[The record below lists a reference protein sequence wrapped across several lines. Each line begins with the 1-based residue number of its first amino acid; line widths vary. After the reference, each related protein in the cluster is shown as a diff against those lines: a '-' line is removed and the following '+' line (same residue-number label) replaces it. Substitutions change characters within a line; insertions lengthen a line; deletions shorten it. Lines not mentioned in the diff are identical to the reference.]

1 MFERLFLNRRKKM
14 SGVLSILLA
23 FVLVFVPM
31 VLNFPTSVQA
41 ATTLNVYPAPSGAT
55 LNTFFTVKVREPGGV
70 WQDLDE
76 YQTFVGGPSA
86 KIAASFVYFDTDG
99 PVEVSVTKNS
109 GAITSAE
116 VRSLNLTI
124 TPVISGNTMTFTI
137 SGPMKVSAAVDGD
150 INRNL
155 MIFANPLEV
164 NPPSSTDPN
173 VIYLGPGIYNQD
185 YTVPSGKTLY
195 IAGGAI
201 VRGGVILDNATNAK
215 VLGRGVI
222 DRPKGKAISADYTNQ
237 ITIDGVIANNYGSSD
252 QGGCSIALG
261 NATNVSINNYKSF
274 SANKWGD
281 AIDTFA
287 ASNISINDVYIR
299 SSDDSVA
306 IYNARQNGG
315 RIWYGN
321 TNNIT
326 VTNSIL
332 QPDLARP
339 INIGTHGFTWA
350 PGGGHAIENL
360 TFSNLDFWLYNS
372 AAQMQFISSD
382 GNLIQNV
389 NFTDIRID
397 DHVDNHFLYMK
408 VKSWDYGLGRGIN
421 NVYFKN
427 VSYTGTNTAT
437 NTLEGYDA
445 TRMIQNVTFEN
456 LKVNG
461 TVITNA
467 TNGNFATNSYVSN
480 LNFIASG
487 DPAPAVTPQYP
498 VYTPINL
505 ALNRTASASSAQSGN
520 PVSSG
525 NDGSTSTRW
534 SAVDGSTGQWWMVDL
549 GASKDI
555 TRGTQVMW
563 EQSGKAYQYKIET
576 SDDNVNWTLKVDKT
590 NNTST
595 DQIQN
600 DLFIDTAR
608 YVKITVTGLPSAAWA
623 SFYDFKV
630 LGEPVNLAEN
640 KVASTDSTLSGM
652 PVSRGVDGNAITRW
666 SAADTATGHWV
677 KVDLGYIKNI
687 TYGTQVSFEKSGV
700 AYQYKIET
708 STDNTNWT
716 LKVDKTGNTNTDQ
729 VQTDYFTGDAR
740 YVRITVTGL
749 PSGASAS
756 LYDLKVFGDPTN
768 LALGKTVSTDSALT
782 GNPASNGND
791 GISTT
796 HWTANDANGGHWW
809 TVDLGV
815 DTIMTGTQVMWELDG
830 KKYQYSIDTSSDN
843 TNWTNKVWKSAGTTV
858 NDQGNTRTAQV
869 QSDYFSATAR
879 YVRITVTGLESGV
892 SASFNDFKVF
902 GTVNGPTFYKDAN
915 YSGAPVTL
923 GLGNYTLDQIRD
935 AGITND
941 SISSIHVPAQYTVIG
956 YQNDG
961 FSGTSWTFTADN
973 SSLVG
978 GNDLISSIKVVP
990 SGPTFYSNTS
1000 YGGTAVT
1007 LRPGDYTLAQL
1018 QAAGIADN
1026 SISSIRVPYSY
1037 LLNEYKIVAYDGG
1050 SFDGTSWT
1058 ISADN
1063 SSLVASGNNDMIS
1076 SLKITANAVAAPTA
1090 PTNLA
1095 ATAFSSQQIDL
1106 SWTAS
1111 TDNVGVTGY
1120 KIYRDGVEVGTSTT
1134 TSYSVYGLT
1143 GLTTYSFTVKAYDGA
1158 ANLSAAS
1165 NTASGTTLEGVVS
1178 GATYKLL
1185 ARHSGKLAGIQNNS
1199 TADGANVEQ
1208 QTDSGNNAQKWV
1220 ITDLGTGYYKII
1232 NVNSSK
1238 SLDISGA
1245 STADGAQ
1252 AIQWTYGGG
1261 NNQQWAVIDLGNGYF
1276 NIKARHSSKLL
1287 EVLDSSTLDGTKIQQ
1302 YTGDGDTNQQ
1312 WQLVKQ

>member
-1 MFERLFLNRRKKM
+1 MFFSTRRT
-14 SGVLSILLA
+14 GLRVLSILIAFLVA
-23 FVLVFVPM
+23 FV
-31 VLNFPTSVQA
+31 PTAVYSPAHVQA
-41 ATTLNVYPAPSGAT
+41 ATTLNVYPAPSGVT
-55 LNTFFTVKVREPGGV
+55 LNTDYTVQVRELGGI

-76 YQTFVGGPSA
+76 YQTTVGGAST
-86 KIAASFVYFDTDG
+86 KSNASFVYFDTDG
-99 PVEVSVTKNS
+99 QVEVSVTNNS

-116 VRSLNLTI
+116 VRTLNQTI
-124 TPVISGNTMTFTI
+124 SPTISGSTMTFTL
-137 SGPMKVSAAVDGD
+137 SGPMKVSAVVNGN
-150 INRNL
+150 INKNL

-164 NPPSSTDPN
+164 NPPSPTDPD
-173 VIYLGPGIYNQD
+173 VIYLGPGLYTQD

-195 IAGGAI
+195 IAGGA
-201 VRGGVILDNATNAK
+201 VVKGGVILDNATNAK
-215 VLGRGVI
+215 VIGRGVL
-222 DRPKGKAISADYTNQ
+222 DHPRGKGVSADYTNQ
-237 ITIDGVIANNYGSSD
+237 ITIDGIIVNDYGSGD
-252 QGGCSIALG
+252 QGGCAIALG
-261 NATNVSINNYKSF
+261 NATNVQINNFKAF
-274 SANKWGD
+274 SVNKWGD
-281 AIDTFA
+281 GIDTFA
-287 ASNISINDVYIR
+287 ASNITINDVYIR
-299 SSDDSVA
+299 SHDDSVA
-306 IYNARQNGG
+306 IYNARSNGG

-372 AAQMQFISSD
+372 AAQLQFISSD

-397 DHVDNHFLYMK
+397 DHVDNHFIYMK

-427 VSYTGTNTAT
+427 VSYTGTNTAA
-437 NTLEGYDA
+437 NTLEGYDS

-461 TVITNA
+461 TVVTNA
-467 TNGNFATNSYVSN
+467 TEGNFSTNSYVNN
-480 LNFIASG
+480 LNIIASG
-487 DPAPAVTPQYP
+487 DPTPAVTPQYP

-505 ALNRTASASSAQSGN
+505 ALNRTASASSAQSAN
-520 PVSSG
+520 PVASG
-525 NDGSTSTRW
+525 NDGSTTTRW
-534 SAVDGSTGQWWMVDL
+534 CATDGSTGQWWMVDL

-563 EQSGKAYQYKIET
+563 EQSGKAYKYKIET
-576 SDDNVNWTLKVDKT
+576 SNDNVNWTLKVDRT

-595 DQIQN
+595 DQVQN
-600 DLFIDTAR
+600 DVFMATAR
-608 YVKITVTGLPSAAWA
+608 YVRITVTGLPTGAWA

-640 KVASTDSTLSGM
+640 KTASTDSTLSGM

-716 LKVDKTGNTNTDQ
+716 LKVDKTANTNTDQ
-729 VQTDYFTGDAR
+729 VQTDSFTGDAR

-768 LALGKTVSTDSALT
+768 LALGKTVSTDSTLT

-796 HWTANDANGGHWW
+796 RWSANDANTGHWW
-809 TVDLGV
+809 TVDLGA
-815 DTIMTGTQVMWELDG
+815 DTFINGIQVMWELDG

-843 TNWTNKVWKSAGTTV
+843 TNWTNKVWKFAGSTI

-879 YVRITVTGLESGV
+879 YVRITVTGLESGA
-892 SASFNDFKVF
+892 SASFYDFKVF
-902 GTVNGPTFYKDAN
+902 GAVNGPTFYNDSN
-915 YSGAPVTL
+915 YSGNPVTL
-923 GLGNYTLDQIRD
+923 GLGNYTLAQLRD
-935 AGITND
+935 AGIVND
-941 SISSIHVPAQYTVIG
+941 SISSIHVPAQYTVIA
-956 YQNDG
+956 YQHDG

-973 SSLVG
+973 SSLVD
-978 GNDLISSIKVVP
+978 GNEAISSIKVM
-990 SGPTFYSNTS
+990 SAAPTFYSNAS

-1007 LRPGDYTLAQL
+1007 LRPGEYTLAQL

-1026 SISSIRVPYSY
+1026 SISSIRVPNSY
-1037 LLNEYKIVAYDGG
+1037 LLNEYSIVAYDGS

-1058 ISADN
+1058 ITADN
-1063 SSLVASGNNDMIS
+1063 PNLVASGNNDMIS
-1076 SLKITANAVAAPTA
+1076 SLKITANALAAPTA

-1134 TSYSVYGLT
+1134 TSYSVTGLT

-1165 NTASGTTLEGVVS
+1165 NAASGTTLEGVVS
-1178 GATYKLL
+1178 GATYKLV
-1185 ARHSGKLAGIQNNS
+1185 ARHSGKLAGILNNS

-1208 QTDSGNNAQKWV
+1208 QTDTGSNAQKWV

-1232 NVNSSK
+1232 NLNSSK
-1238 SLDISGA
+1238 ALDISGA

-1261 NNQQWAVIDLGNGYF
+1261 NNEQWAIIDLGNGYF

-1287 EVLDSSTLDGTKIQQ
+1287 EVIDSSTLDGAKIQQ